1 MRNLRYLLYGIGLS
15 LIGILISI
23 FLWGIEKA
31 YLLTGSIGFIFIGI
45 SMVMSGS
52 IVSGDRMR
60 ANFATESAEDRKER
74 NRITLNSMLLGLPS
88 VLIAV
93 LLYYLTN

>member
-1 MRNLRYLLYGIGLS
+1 MRYLLFGIGLS

-23 FLWGIEKA
+23 FLWGIDKA

-52 IVSGDRMR
+52 FVSGDRMR
-60 ANFATESAEDRKER
+60 ANFATESAEDRNQR
-74 NRITLNSMLLGLPS
+74 NRITLYSLLLGFPS
-88 VLIAV
+88 VLTAI
-93 LLYYLTN
+93 LLYYLTKV

>member
-1 MRNLRYLLYGIGLS
+1 MRYLLFGIGLS

-23 FLWGIEKA
+23 FLLGIDKA

-93 LLYYLTN
+93 LLYYLTKV

>member
-1 MRNLRYLLYGIGLS
+1 MKYFLLGIGLS
-15 LIGILISI
+15 IIGILISI
-23 FLWGIEKA
+23 FLWGIDKA
-31 YLLTGSIGFIFIGI
+31 YLVTGSIGFIFIGI

-60 ANFATESAEDRKER
+60 ANFATESAEDGKER
-74 NRITLNSMLLGLPS
+74 NRITFNSMLLGLPS

-93 LLYYLTN
+93 LLYYFIT

>member
-1 MRNLRYLLYGIGLS
+1 MKYFLFGIGLS

-23 FLWGIEKA
+23 IFWGIDKA
-31 YLLTGSIGFIFIGI
+31 YLVTGSIGFIFIGI

-52 IVSGDRMR
+52 IASGDRMR

-74 NRITLNSMLLGLPS
+74 NRLTSNSLLIGLPS
-88 VLIAV
+88 VLTAV
-93 LLYYLTN
+93 LLYYLTT

>member
-1 MRNLRYLLYGIGLS
+1 MKYFLFGIGLS

-23 FLWGIEKA
+23 IFWGIDKA
-31 YLLTGSIGFIFIGI
+31 YLVTGIIGFVFIGI

-52 IVSGDRMR
+52 IASGDRMR

-74 NRITLNSMLLGLPS
+74 IRITSNSLLIGLPS
-88 VLIAV
+88 VLTAV
-93 LLYYLTN
+93 LLYYLNT

>member
-1 MRNLRYLLYGIGLS
+1 LRYLLFGIVLS

-23 FLWGIEKA
+23 FLFGIEKA

-74 NRITLNSMLLGLPS
+74 NRITINNASALLRPDFELSLLN
-88 VLIAV
+88 
-93 LLYYLTN
+93 

>member
-1 MRNLRYLLYGIGLS
+1 LKYLLFGIGLS

-31 YLLTGSIGFIFIGI
+31 YLVTGSIGFIFIGI

-88 VLIAV
+88 VLTAV

>member
-1 MRNLRYLLYGIGLS
+1 MKYLLFGIGLS

-31 YLLTGSIGFIFIGI
+31 YLVTGSIGFIFIGI

-88 VLIAV
+88 VLTAV